1 VEHFQYTNYSCFWID
16 RSLFFKQIGTD
27 IFNCL
32 VSGEGLSVD
41 ILRLSRD
48 FFRFRFGE
56 TFIDLPMAE
65 KIKIEGREIAI
76 KSVNDQDYISL
87 TDIAKGQNAERPD
100 LIISNW
106 LRNRNTLEFLGL
118 WEGQNN
124 KDFNPKEFEGFINK
138 SGSNGF
144 ALSSSQW
151 IKRVNAVG
159 IVSKAGR
166 YGGTFAHVDIA
177 FSFGAWI
184 SATFQYRLIKEF
196 QHLRSEEVQRQRIE
210 WSVGRELARLNY
222 PIQTAAIHEV
232 TGSLS
237 EKKKPGV
244 YANEANLINELV
256 FGMTAKQWRAH
267 NPDTK
272 GNIRDNASTL
282 QNVLI
287 ANLENLNAYLIKNG
301 ASYEARRKVL
311 AKTVSDH
318 TDILSQKYL
327 PE

>member
-1 VEHFQYTNYSCFWID
+1 
-16 RSLFFKQIGTD
+16 
-27 IFNCL
+27 
-32 VSGEGLSVD
+32 
-41 ILRLSRD
+41 
-48 FFRFRFGE
+48 
-56 TFIDLPMAE
+56 MAE
-65 KIKIEGREIAI
+65 KIHIEGREISI

-87 TDIAKGQNAERPD
+87 TDIAKGQNTERPD

-124 KDFNPKEFEGFINK
+124 KDFNPIEFEGFINK

-151 IKRVNAVG
+151 IKGVNAVG

-196 QHLRSEEVQRQRIE
+196 QRLRSEEVQRQRIE

-256 FGMTAKQWRAH
+256 FGMTAKQWRSN
-267 NPDTK
+267 NPAVK

-301 ASYEARRKVL
+301 ARYEARRKVL
-311 AKTVSDH
+311 ARTVLDH
-318 TDILSQKYL
+318 TDILNQKYL